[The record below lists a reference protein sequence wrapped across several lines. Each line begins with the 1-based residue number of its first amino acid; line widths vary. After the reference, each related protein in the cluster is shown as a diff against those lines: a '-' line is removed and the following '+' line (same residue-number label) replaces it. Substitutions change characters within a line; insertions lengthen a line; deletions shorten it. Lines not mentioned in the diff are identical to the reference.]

1 MDIKFCD
8 GVKNIG
14 IDGGVV
20 RIDFFHHGEVGG
32 GEDRDRVHSHQVILS
47 PEAFLQTYT
56 ALDQVV
62 NELVDK
68 GLLTRKDQA

>member
-20 RIDFFHHGEVGG
+20 RIDFYHNGEVTE
-32 GEDRDRVHSHQVILS
+32 GERDKELSHQVILT

-68 GLLTRKDQA
+68 GLLTRKEKA